1 MSIFDIQDSLF
12 DMEETKEKV
21 EINENK
27 DIHFLQQQD
36 KKGKEFCKK
45 SKCVIL

>member
-1 MSIFDIQDSLF
+1 MQDSLF

-27 DIHFLQQQD
+27 DIHFLKIIQQD